1 MHRGSASSASTS
13 TTGDRNCDAEAER
26 SLFLATC
33 CEPAALWSR
42 QVVDDLA
49 CGEGACNGPDPASIN
64 PQTSYS
70 VDMLA
75 SRSGMES
82 RSANEV
88 TWWEGTV
95 CTARSLLST
104 ITCRCVCFTH
114 SRILQNDKQ
123 ILIEGVCRTSPTP
136 GASGHTCS
144 PNPAQDS
151 ATVRSGFQASRAN
164 HTAARHF
171 PPTSRKTDA
180 FLAEEKPPRSLA
192 YRDVVRHHRTDDI
205 MVDGNP
211 LNAHERQILTFG
223 N

>member
-1 MHRGSASSASTS
+1 MPKPSGLCFWPPAASPQPYGHARSSMTWRAARGRATDPIRLRSTRRQATAWTCWRRAAAWS
-13 TTGDRNCDAEAER
+13 PGLPTRLLGGKER
-26 SLFLATC
+26 SAQREVSCLL
-33 CEPAALWSR
+33 SR
-42 QVVDDLA
+42 A
-49 CGEGACNGPDPASIN
+49 GACASLI
-64 PQTSYS
+64 
-70 VDMLA
+70 LA
-75 SRSGMES
+75 SCKM
-82 RSANEV
+82 
-88 TWWEGTV
+88 T
-95 CTARSLLST
+95 
-104 ITCRCVCFTH
+104 
-114 SRILQNDKQ
+114 KQ
-123 ILIEGVCRTSPTP
+123 ILTEGVCRTSPTP